1 MSKSAEN
8 LEAILKKVAEQ
19 YDLSSEKWD
28 DDYELRQAEI
38 RQLYDL
44 LSKCNPENRH
54 EELSF
59 DIDKLD
65 EMFEMQTKLDERIIN
80 ERNIE
85 KSLDEWVIG
94 LTIAMESEID
104 EVRREVNYKWW
115 KNPKEINIKALQGEV
130 IDLWHFLLSLSR
142 VVGLTPQTIYET
154 YIAKN
159 AENHARQSGKSE
171 KEGYEVKKEA
181 E

>member
-1 MSKSAEN
+1 MRK
-8 LEAILKKVAEQ
+8 L
-19 YDLSSEKWD
+19 D
-28 DDYELRQAEI
+28 
-38 RQLYDL
+38 DL
-44 LSKCNPENRH
+44 LAKCTPENRH
-54 EELSF
+54 EEALV
-59 DIDKLD
+59 DVDKLS
-65 EMFEMQTKLDERIIN
+65 EMFEMQTKLDERIIT

-115 KNPKEINIKALQGEV
+115 KNPKEVDIKALQGEV